1 MIKDEAGNKND
12 AFLWIL
18 FWTFF
23 RSMLNV
29 CVFWSAKNWFGWDN
43 PRKNIGIPGKQK
55 QRLVKEVFNQK
66 RSNGS
71 QEHIHA
77 LQVLDDS
84 ARHGT
89 SDSNKLVIGNVTYKN
104 YLPTPL

>member
-1 MIKDEAGNKND
+1 MRLDFRLD
-12 AFLWIL
+12 TFLWIL
-18 FWTFF
+18 LGCFLVSKELVWMGF
-23 RSMLNV
+23 
-29 CVFWSAKNWFGWDN
+29 N

-55 QRLVKEVFNQK
+55 QQCRLFKEVFNKK